1 MKQRREN
8 MECENCGKIFPTQ
21 KSIHVLKNGKK
32 QSITFCSYDC
42 YFKFWAGVPNFEPL
56 PQI

>member
-1 MKQRREN
+1 MI
-8 MECENCGKIFPTQ
+8 CENCGKIFPTQ

-42 YFKFWAGVPNFEPL
+42 YLKFWADIPNFEPL